1 MQFDTETID
10 RLFLEL
16 AQFSTAVTNREAK
29 LMQQVSDLVEAA
41 APKSLIPCPSPHSS
55 TKALRPGD
63 QSMAYAFCSVL
74 TAIIH

>member
-29 LMQQVSDLVEAA
+29 LMQQVSDLVEAVRRN
-41 APKSLIPCPSPHSS
+41 L
-55 TKALRPGD
+55 
-63 QSMAYAFCSVL
+63 
-74 TAIIH
+74 